1 MTVFLDA
8 AFSSETRIK
17 MDERNYSRLFCA
29 EIDQIKQKACKSH
42 ACIACF
48 IFALQYRESMRNFA
62 AKQYLMGCLINV
74 LEYSCLGDVAVFT
87 VNYCNVNSQTRE
99 R

>member
-1 MTVFLDA
+1 M
-8 AFSSETRIK
+8 SET
-17 MDERNYSRLFCA
+17 RLFCA
-29 EIDQIKQKACKSH
+29 EIDQIKQKSLQ
-42 ACIACF
+42 IARMYCMLH
-48 IFALQYRESMRNFA
+48 FALQYRESMRNFA
-62 AKQYLMGCLINV
+62 AKQNLMGCLINV